1 MNKKKEGDVEMVVL
15 TQKEIK
21 NRVTRNSSRYKKT
34 IEQITSD
41 IRSQDLKKGRRR
53 PKDPTEAF
61 ILNNF
66 KK

>member
-21 NRVTRNSSRYKKT
+21 NQVARNSRKYKKT

>member
-41 IRSQDLKKGRRR
+41 IRSQGLKKGRRR

>member
-1 MNKKKEGDVEMVVL
+1 MNKKKEGDVQMVVL

-21 NRVTRNSSRYKKT
+21 NRVTRNYRRYKKT

-53 PKDPTEAF
+53 PKDPTEEF

-66 KK
+66 NK

>member
-34 IEQITSD
+34 IEQISSD
-41 IRSQDLKKGRRR
+41 IRSQGLKKGRRR
-53 PKDPTEAF
+53 PKDPTESF

>member
-1 MNKKKEGDVEMVVL
+1 MNKKKEGDVQMVVL

-21 NRVTRNSSRYKKT
+21 NRVTRNSRRYKKT

-53 PKDPTEAF
+53 PKDPTEEF

-66 KK
+66 NK

>member
-1 MNKKKEGDVEMVVL
+1 MNKKNEGDVEMVVL

-21 NRVTRNSSRYKKT
+21 NRVTRNSRRYKKT

-53 PKDPTEAF
+53 PKDPTESF

>member
-41 IRSQDLKKGRRR
+41 IRSQGLKKGRRR

-66 KK
+66 EK

>member
-1 MNKKKEGDVEMVVL
+1 MVVL

-34 IEQITSD
+34 IEQIASG
-41 IRSQDLKKGRRR
+41 IRSQGLKKGRHR